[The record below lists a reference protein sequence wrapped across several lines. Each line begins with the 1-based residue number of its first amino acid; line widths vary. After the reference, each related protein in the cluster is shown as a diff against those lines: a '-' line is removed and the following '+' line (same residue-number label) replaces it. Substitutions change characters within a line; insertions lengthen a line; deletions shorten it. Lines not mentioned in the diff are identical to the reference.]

1 MTTPEPGAQPA
12 AQGAEPVREPGT
24 RVVAASMQVPEPV
37 EGTGSRVSGGGFDGL
52 SHRGSVATE
61 VPVPILQPG
70 VGPIPGDHYLRATP
84 ETVLW
89 GRLPCADDAAVL
101 EIRSGESVTF
111 DTVSHEGILDDQG
124 KDPASYFASHGVP
137 RDQVLDDAIEIA
149 ASGSRDPFADGPHV
163 VVGPVHVAGA
173 RPGDLLKITVETLVP
188 RVPYGVISNR
198 HGKGALVGELPR
210 GEHNVSVFAT
220 VAERDG
226 ILHGTL
232 PIVEGGEP
240 VVAFPLAPFLGTM
253 GVAVAGSERPHSVP
267 PGTHGGNIDINLLVE
282 GTTLFLPVQVEGAL
296 AYVGDPHFAQGDG
309 EVALTALEASLRA
322 TLRFEVIPA
331 DAARAAFGEVT
342 GPLVRTPDYLVPT
355 GMDPDLDA
363 AMRACVRSSLALLH
377 GRWGVD
383 EHLGYA
389 YLSAATDFDI
399 SQVVDIVS
407 GVHARIRE
415 ADFAAVPSVEPR
427 ALASL
432 QTPEGDVE

>member
-1 MTTPEPGAQPA
+1 MTTPDPGAQPA
-12 AQGAEPVREPGT
+12 AQVPERVREPGA
-24 RVVAASMQVPEPV
+24 RVVAASAQVPEPV

-52 SHRGSVATE
+52 GHRGSAATE

-89 GRLPCADDAAVL
+89 GRLPCAHDAAVL

-124 KDPASYFASHGVP
+124 RDPASYFASHGVP

-149 ASGSRDPFADGPHV
+149 ASVSRDPFADGPHV

-210 GEHNVSVFAT
+210 GEHNVSVFAA

-253 GVAVAGSERPHSVP
+253 GVAVAGGERPHSVP
-267 PGTHGGNIDINLLVE
+267 PGTHGGNIDVNLLVE

-427 ALASL
+427 ALAS
-432 QTPEGDVE
+432 TPSAEGDVE